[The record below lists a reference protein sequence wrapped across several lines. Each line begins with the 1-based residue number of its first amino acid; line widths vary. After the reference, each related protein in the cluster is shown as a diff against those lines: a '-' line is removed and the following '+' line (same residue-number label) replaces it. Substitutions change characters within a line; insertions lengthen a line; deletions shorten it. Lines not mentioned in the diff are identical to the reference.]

1 VDDLKNL
8 QHYDK
13 AIIFAYPRNA
23 GGKFLINSLGLSPK
37 FALQCSILATAQL
50 SNIITPRQKHQL
62 LIDRL
67 DEVGD
72 TWDDLRLGN
81 LFGHEFNRLLKNTP
95 EKLTA
100 VPSILSQLMHQDFY
114 IPIIAHT
121 VEELAVLK
129 RFLVYAQVIE
139 FVNTKPFMINRTMKS
154 IEEYWQVVR
163 GEQWPSQP
171 PTSIDEIKSLPNFI
185 QEELRTHFKNE
196 IYEYFTPNDI
206 EAGMTSFLNGNSIK
220 WDCTNYFL
228 ENNCVSNIKL
238 LYDQLNLDCWDH
250 DNISSYYRKWTAVLD
265 HIKNKTL
272 SKMVA

>member
-1 VDDLKNL
+1 
-8 QHYDK
+8 
-13 AIIFAYPRNA
+13 
-23 GGKFLINSLGLSPK
+23 
-37 FALQCSILATAQL
+37 
-50 SNIITPRQKHQL
+50 
-62 LIDRL
+62 
-67 DEVGD
+67 
-72 TWDDLRLGN
+72 
-81 LFGHEFNRLLKNTP
+81 
-95 EKLTA
+95 
-100 VPSILSQLMHQDFY
+100 
-114 IPIIAHT
+114 
-121 VEELAVLK
+121 
-129 RFLVYAQVIE
+129 
-139 FVNTKPFMINRTMKS
+139 MKS